1 MLLFLTYYWLRLD
14 IQTTVQS
21 AVVVVVVV
29 VVVSIVVTVAV
40 SCAPTMVV
48 GEIGLVRRELFL
60 RFRDGGKTREGSATL
75 AKVLLEDGR
84 DGSTGDTR

>member
-14 IQTTVQS
+14 IETTVQS
-21 AVVVVVVV
+21 AIVVVVVT
-29 VVVSIVVTVAV
+29 IAVTVAV

-60 RFRDGGKTREGSATL
+60 RFRDGGKTGEGPATL
-75 AKVLLEDGR
+75 AKVLVEDGR